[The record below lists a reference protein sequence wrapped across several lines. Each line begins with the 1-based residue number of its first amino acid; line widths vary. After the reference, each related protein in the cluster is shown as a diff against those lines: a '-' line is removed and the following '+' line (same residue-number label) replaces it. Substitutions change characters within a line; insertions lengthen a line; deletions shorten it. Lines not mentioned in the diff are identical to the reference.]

1 MKDETRLPTSGYDE
15 ILARV
20 NDRAADAVLGKGR
33 VRSRSLR
40 ADLAARL
47 HGPAGGTD
55 AFVADP
61 VFEAARVW
69 ERADKCLDD
78 LAGNMLEEDLVA
90 ALDREFLLDGTR
102 NHRRWPRRGNDVAPY
117 LHQFRAWEAA
127 EAGRSFMVTSGTG
140 SGKTECFMIP
150 MLNDLLRSHKPGDTG
165 VKAIVLYPLN
175 ALIDSQKERLGAWM
189 NPLVNRLSYALYNRY
204 MDDTVAGPKMRG
216 AQIME
221 RRAMRQTP
229 PSIMVTNVTMLEY
242 MLMRAQD
249 RPILEKSQGMLRW
262 IVLDEAHS
270 YVGAQAAEMALL
282 LRRVRDAFGVGPED
296 VRLAATSA
304 TIGEGEKSRNALK
317 QFLADL
323 AGLRPDQ
330 VEVIEGQERTPVLPP
345 EGTDEP
351 LDPIGLPSTPDA
363 LWRTLA
369 PNPRLRK
376 VRTAM
381 RAGSVSLRRAARLLG
396 RDGDGAGTL
405 RLLEAAAQAKDPQ
418 TGIALAPWRLH
429 VFHRAQGGLW
439 ACVNPDCCNRSA
451 ALADENGDWPFG
463 QIYFTERETCD
474 GDCGAPVLE
483 IAACDECGT
492 PWLRADVAND
502 GPHRFLRPARDE
514 GGDDDY
520 ILDVEPDEDGGEP
533 ATPQLSE
540 SVIVGLGSGEGCE
553 YLRLTDAQL
562 FEIPKDGEPVVPLAI
577 CVEDERGCCERAS
590 QKSVTVRPQ
599 RFGAPFLM
607 GNAMPLLIEATKPS
621 RHDHPVPFEGRRLLS
636 FTDSRQ
642 GTARFS
648 AKLQQDAERALTRA
662 IIYHSVQNRESNPEK
677 AALARAT
684 IEALRPMAESNPL
697 LATSLAEQEAV
708 LREAE
713 GALKPVPWS
722 EMVQRIAQNEEFRNF
737 ARPVWKD
744 RPSKGD
750 DALATHPTA
759 LAELFLYRELFRR
772 PRLQNNVETMGFARL
787 LFPEINAQA
796 RLSVPE
802 SLREAGHDESVWADL
817 LHAAV
822 DLNFRTNLAICLPE
836 EPADVRHWISP
847 RSALGVVVEPG
858 LSKDDVSGVDNPRFF
873 PSAHSGRSNLV
884 RLVYRLIGGSM
895 DSAVDVERA
904 ATVLSAIWNTLCKAS
919 SIVRVAPGGWRL
931 DFKKVAIS
939 PLETAFE
946 CPVTGR
952 LLPFAPAGVSLNA
965 VTGDKPA
972 RAIAMPTL
980 PEAVPEGIL
989 AEQRAEL
996 RDWLLSDPTIASLRL
1011 DGHWTNLHDRT
1022 VEFTPFLRAQEHSA
1036 QIDRESLK
1044 TYEHAFREGRIN
1056 VLNCSTTMEMGV
1068 DIPDVGIV
1076 VNTNVPPAPANYRQR
1091 IGRAGRRGE
1100 PWAMAFTF
1108 CKDLPLDNMIFRD
1121 PGRLLGA
1128 EVAAPQVRLDSAIL
1142 VQRHVNAALLGVFL
1156 REGGGTSVK
1165 TNMASFMGATEETDA
1180 PFFPDSMADDF
1191 LAALKGD
1198 WGTQDNV
1205 AQALD
1210 RLVTGTCLAD
1220 HIGLVSRTEADFSR
1234 MRNRW
1239 REEYEQLMEAQ
1250 AAYPDTDPAH
1260 WLYKK
1265 RAKRM
1270 REEFMMTELARRGF
1284 TPSYGFPVDVV
1295 SFDHSGKGVGEPG
1308 PSRPLDMAIREYSP
1322 GCEVVIDGL
1331 VYRSDG
1337 VLPTWGNRNDPG
1349 SVEDLRF
1356 LFTCQ
1361 SCNLFVTSRYKE
1373 TDCRRC
1379 GTPLKRTELL
1389 RPSGFLGNRRP
1400 HSAYEQLAYVAPD
1413 APRVSA
1419 EPEAWVSLPDPEV
1432 GRYRTAREGRVLIT
1446 ASGENGCGYA
1456 VCIACGRAEAEIGDD
1471 EPRLPAGMV
1480 GHRPLQKLRDNPRH
1494 DGLCPA
1500 NDDASRKIRRR
1511 VKLGTEMATDV
1522 FELQL
1527 DVLPATETGKAQAA
1541 AIGAALREAL
1551 GARLGVDAE
1560 TMGLA
1565 VAPSLRPD
1573 EARRSS
1579 VFLYDKASGGA
1590 GFASAAERDLP
1601 DLLRD
1606 AAIRLDCPAKC
1617 ASGCPECVLRRDLQ
1631 FGTAMD
1637 RSGALEVLRSEILP
1651 RLDLPEDLKLFGSE
1665 STAVTRTIA
1674 EWIGRQAARGAVGRL
1689 ALFLSDPPSG
1699 WDVAEWPAARVAE
1712 ELGRAGVPVAIV
1724 MRSADVNRLEMS
1736 HKLDL
1741 VRLVTRS
1748 QASLHVVD
1756 VLPKARGAAILAE
1769 ARFEGQEIAIAS
1781 SDDQACH
1788 VDRHWGRV
1796 ERAPAVCGPSAPN
1809 ELSAPLSLAKVTAYG
1824 EGNSAQKDVTTE
1836 LNGPVTKF
1844 GSRLWAIAKSLRP
1857 QIFAG
1862 SSQLEKVTYNDRYM
1876 RSPVTA
1882 RLLFEA
1888 WRTLPLRNEN
1898 TRLEIVSETLGSS
1911 ERRGYLLWH
1920 NWETDELRRRVLS
1933 ELFPGASIMLGTKS
1947 DCAHARFFRFS
1958 FEDGSEVRLS
1968 LDQGF
1973 GAWREASGRS
1983 ARFNHDARP
1992 EEQARELRNLPFDV
2006 AIQDG
2011 GRFPSPIWLRW

>member
-1 MKDETRLPTSGYDE
+1 MTDGKDFLTSGYDK

-40 ADLAARL
+40 ADLSARL
-47 HGPAGGTD
+47 HGQAGGLD

-78 LAGNMLEEDLVA
+78 LAGNLLEEDLVA
-90 ALDREFLLDGTR
+90 ALDRKYMLDGTT
-102 NHRRWPRRGNDVAPY
+102 NDRRWPRQGDDVAPY
-117 LHQFRAWEAA
+117 SHQYRAWKAA
-127 EAGRSFMVTSGTG
+127 DSGRSFMVTSGTG

-150 MLNDLLRSHKPGDTG
+150 MLNDLLRNSKPGDTG

-189 NPLVNRLSYALYNRY
+189 DPLADHLSYALYNRH
-204 MDDTVAGPKMRG
+204 MKDTVPGTKKRG

-229 PSIMVTNVTMLEY
+229 PSLMVTNVTMLEY

-249 RPILEKSQGMLRW
+249 RPILEKSQGSLRW

-304 TIGEGEKSRNALK
+304 TIGEGEESRNTLK

-330 VEVIEGQERTPVLPP
+330 VEVIEGQERAPVLPT
-345 EGTDEP
+345 EGQDSSI
-351 LDPIGLPSTPDA
+351 DPVGLPSTPEA
-363 LWRTLA
+363 LWQTLA

-376 VRTAM
+376 VRAAM
-381 RAGSVSLRRAARLLG
+381 RAGGVSLSRAARLLG
-396 RDGDGAGTL
+396 RESDGEGTL

-418 TGIALAPWRLH
+418 TGVALAPWRLH

-439 ACVNPDCCNRSA
+439 ACINPDCCNQSA
-451 ALADENGDWPFG
+451 ALSDENGDWPFG
-463 QIYFTERETCD
+463 QIYFSERETCD

-492 PWLRADVAND
+492 PWLRAEVAND
-502 GPHRFLRPARDE
+502 GPHRFLRPARDA
-514 GGDDDY
+514 GVDDDY

-533 ATPQLSE
+533 AIPHLSE
-540 SVIVGLGSGEGCE
+540 GVIVGRSSGEARE
-553 YLRLTDAQL
+553 YLRISDGQL
-562 FEIPKDGEPVVPLAI
+562 FEIPKDGDLVVPLTILA
-577 CVEDERGCCERAS
+577 EDERGCCERAS

-621 RHDHPVPFEGRRLLS
+621 PHDHPVPFEGRRLMS

-648 AKLQQDAERALTRA
+648 AKLQQDAERSLTRA
-662 IIYHSVQNRESNPEK
+662 IIYHSVQNRAGDPEK
-677 AALARAT
+677 AEELRKEIAALEPVVATTPALSGILEEKRA
-684 IEALRPMAESNPL
+684 A
-697 LATSLAEQEAV
+697 

-713 GALKPVPWS
+713 GAPKPVPWS
-722 EMVQRIAQNEEFRNF
+722 EMIQRIEQNEEFRNF
-737 ARPVWKD
+737 ARPVWRD

-750 DALATHPTA
+750 DALATHRTA

-772 PRLQNNVETMGFARL
+772 PRLQNNVETMGLARL
-787 LFPEINAQA
+787 QFPELDGQA

-802 SLREAGHDESVWADL
+802 ALQEAGHDKNVWADL

-822 DLNFRTNLAICLPE
+822 DIVFRANLAIKLPND
-836 EPADVRHWISP
+836 PADVRHWISP
-847 RSALGVVVEPG
+847 RSVLGVVVEPG
-858 LSKDDVSGVDNPRFF
+858 LSKEDVTGIDNPRFF
-873 PSAHSGRSNLV
+873 PSGHSDRSNLV
-884 RLVYRLIGGSM
+884 RLIYRLIGGNV
-895 DSAVDVERA
+895 DSATDVERA
-904 ATVLSAIWNTLCKAS
+904 ATVLNAIWSTLRKAGA
-919 SIVRVAPGGWRL
+919 IIQVAPGAWRV

-939 PLETAFE
+939 PLEIAFE

-952 LLPFAPAGVSLNA
+952 LLPFAPGGVSLNA
-965 VTGDKPA
+965 VTDTGLA
-972 RAIAMPTL
+972 RAISMPNL
-980 PEAVPEGIL
+980 PEASPVGTSVS
-989 AEQRAEL
+989 QRAAL
-996 RDWLLSDPTIASLRL
+996 RDWLQSDPTIASLRL

-1036 QIDRESLK
+1036 QIDRNSLK
-1044 TYEHAFREGRIN
+1044 TYEDAFREGRIN

-1068 DIPDVGIV
+1068 DIPDVGMV

-1121 PGRLLGA
+1121 PSRLLGA

-1142 VQRHVNAALLGVFL
+1142 VQRHVNAALLGLFL

-1165 TNMASFMGATEETDA
+1165 TNMASFMGATGEMDE
-1180 PFFPDSMADDF
+1180 PFSPNSMADDF
-1191 LAALKGD
+1191 LTALKGE
-1198 WGTQDNV
+1198 WGMQDHV
-1205 AQALD
+1205 AEALD
-1210 RLVTGTCLAD
+1210 RLVSGTCLAG
-1220 HIGLVSRTEADFSR
+1220 HIGLVSRTEADFAQ

-1239 REEYEQLMEAQ
+1239 REEHEQLVEAQ
-1250 AAYPDTDPAH
+1250 AAYPDNDPAH
-1260 WLYKK
+1260 WLYHK

-1295 SFDHSGKGVGEPG
+1295 SFDHMGKGGGEPG
-1308 PSRPLDMAIREYSP
+1308 PSRSLDMAIREYSP

-1331 VYRSDG
+1331 VHRSDG

-1349 SVEDLRF
+1349 SVEDLRT

-1361 SCNLFVTSRYKE
+1361 SCNMFGTTRHEVSE
-1373 TDCRRC
+1373 CPRC
-1379 GTPLKRTELL
+1379 GSQLKKTELL
-1389 RPSGFLGNRRP
+1389 RPSGFLGNRQP

-1413 APRVSA
+1413 MARVSA
-1419 EPEAWVSLPDPEV
+1419 DPEVWVSLPDPEV
-1432 GRYRTAREGRVLIT
+1432 GRYRTAREGRVLVT

-1456 VCIACGRAEAEIGDD
+1456 VCITCGRAEAEISDD
-1471 EPRLPAGMV
+1471 NPPLPAGMV

-1500 NDDASRKIRRR
+1500 NDDASRKIRRQ
-1511 VKLGTEMATDV
+1511 VKFGTEMVTDV

-1527 DVLPATETGKAQAA
+1527 DALANTETGKAKAA

-1565 VAPSLRPD
+1565 VAPSLRSD
-1573 EARRSS
+1573 DARRSA
-1579 VFLYDKASGGA
+1579 VFIYDKASGGS
-1590 GFASAAERDLP
+1590 GFASAAENDIP
-1601 DLLRD
+1601 GLLRD
-1606 AAIRLDCPAKC
+1606 AAVRLDCPAKC

-1637 RSGALEVLRSEILP
+1637 RLGALVVLKSEILP
-1651 RLDLPEDLKLFGSE
+1651 RLDLPENLRLLGDE
-1665 STAVTRTIA
+1665 SRAVTRPVA
-1674 EWIGRQAARGAVGRL
+1674 DWIGHQIAHGAIERL
-1689 ALFLSDPPSG
+1689 TLFLTDPPSG
-1699 WDVAEWPAARVAE
+1699 WDVIDWPGTRIAEDA
-1712 ELGRAGVPVAIV
+1712 GRAGAPVAIV
-1724 MRSADVNRLEMS
+1724 IRSIDAQRLEMS

-1741 VRLVTRS
+1741 LRLVTRS
-1748 QASLHVVD
+1748 QASLHIAD
-1756 VLPKARGAAILAE
+1756 ELPNARGATILAE
-1769 ARFEGQEIAIAS
+1769 VRLKGKEIAIAS

-1788 VDRHWGRV
+1788 VDRHWGGV
-1796 ERAPAVCGPSAPN
+1796 ERAPAICGPSAPS
-1809 ELSAPLSLAKVTAYG
+1809 EVSSPLSLMKVTAFG
-1824 EGNSAQKDVTTE
+1824 EGNSVQKDVTKE
-1836 LNGPVTKF
+1836 LDGPVATF
-1844 GSRLWAIAKSLRP
+1844 GSGLWKIARSMRP
-1857 QIFAG
+1857 QVFSGA
-1862 SSQLEKVTYNDRYM
+1862 SKLVKVTYNDRYM

-1888 WRTLPLRNEN
+1888 WRTFPLRDEN
-1898 TRLEIVSETLGSS
+1898 TRLEILSETLGSS

-1920 NWETDELRRRVLS
+1920 NWETDALRRDVLS
-1933 ELFPGASIMLGTKS
+1933 SLLPGAMIRLGTKS
-1947 DCAHARFFRFS
+1947 DCAHERFFRFI
-1958 FEDGSEVRLS
+1958 FEDESEVKLS

-1973 GAWREASGRS
+1973 GAWRCASGGS
-1983 ARFNHDARP
+1983 VRFDYDARP
-1992 EEQARELRNLPFDV
+1992 EDQARVLRNLRFDI
-2006 AIQDG
+2006 AMQDG
-2011 GRFPSPIWLRW
+2011 GRFPSPISLRW